1 MSDCYCSRGIEMNHA
16 SLVVSDAEWQ
26 RVKILIDLAEIG
38 RRANSPPQETIDL
51 LRRTEA
57 KVERSRVNSEW
68 KMLTERYDLQHADV
82 EILIFALAPIASPII
97 GWLFRE
103 HQSGDISGQPGID
116 LICEILNLTPTEVM
130 NYRNRLASTAP
141 LIRHGLMVSEHAMP
155 FAPLR
160 PTQRAR
166 TRLLGLIPD
175 GTEIPGA
182 TLVEPLPSLEE
193 VICSRK
199 LKEQLRE
206 IASWPGNDSQ
216 LAGWGIAVEHGP
228 VSLLAGPSG
237 TGKTLAATA
246 LAREAGLSLYRV
258 DLGLLVSK
266 YIGETEKNLN
276 AMFDRAAEMDCA
288 LLFDEAD
295 SLFGKRGQIKDAKDR
310 YANMEVG
317 HLLSRIERH
326 RGMCLLT
333 SNLREHIDPAFL
345 RRIDVVLCFEMPT
358 GEERRGLWKKYLG
371 KMVFKKNQNG
381 ASKSE
386 DTDEEEDA
394 EVLNELAA
402 GPRLSGAQ
410 IANACRYAGRLLAA
424 EITRQNGAHKSQP
437 HDMLLRRIAIGVHNE
452 LRKGG
457 TEVLPSS
464 LGNLWHYLNE
474 EQR

>member
-1 MSDCYCSRGIEMNHA
+1 VSRPSVIVN
-16 SLVVSDAEWQ
+16 DKEWE
-26 RVKILIDLAEIG
+26 RVKAYIDCAENKRKEEEPSFTITQQFDDEVEKS
-38 RRANSPPQETIDL
+38 RNNPEWNSFLKKYELQKADID
-51 LRRTEA
+51 
-57 KVERSRVNSEW
+57 
-68 KMLTERYDLQHADV
+68 
-82 EILIFALAPIASPII
+82 ILIFALAPIASPII
-97 GWLFRE
+97 GWLYRE
-103 HQSGDISGQPGID
+103 HQTGDISGHPGID
-116 LICEILNLTPTEVM
+116 LICELLSLKPSDVM
-130 NYRNRLASTAP
+130 TYRNRLGKQAP
-141 LIRHGLMVSEHAMP
+141 LIKHGLIVSEHSMP

-166 TRLLGLIPD
+166 TQLLGLIPD

-193 VICSRK
+193 VICPRT
-199 LKEQLRE
+199 LKEQLRQ
-206 IASWPGNDSQ
+206 IASWPGHDSQ
-216 LAGWGIAVEHGP
+216 LTRWGIAVEHGP

-295 SLFGKRGQIKDAKDR
+295 SLFGKRGQVKDAKDR

-333 SNLREHIDPAFL
+333 SNLREQIDPAFL
-345 RRIDVVLCFEMPT
+345 RRIDVVLHFNLPT
-358 GEERRGLWKKYLG
+358 EEERRLLWKKYLG
-371 KMVFKKNQNG
+371 KMVCHTNQNKAKKND
-381 ASKSE
+381 E
-386 DTDEEEDA
+386 DKKDQTEL
-394 EVLNELAA
+394 LNKLAV
-402 GPRLSGAQ
+402 GPRRTGAQ

-424 EITRQNGAHKSQP
+424 ELTRKDKTPPQ
-437 HDMLLRRIAIGVHNE
+437 DTLLNKIAASVHNE
-452 LRKGG
+452 LKKNSAEALR
-457 TEVLPSS
+457 SS
-464 LGNLWHYLNE
+464 LGFLWEYLGE

>member
-1 MSDCYCSRGIEMNHA
+1 MSARYRSQGINMNRT
-16 SLVVSDAEWQ
+16 SLFVSDAEWQ
-26 RVKILIDLAEIG
+26 RVKTLIELAEIS
-38 RRANSPPQETIDL
+38 RRANQQPQDTIDL
-51 LRRTEA
+51 LH
-57 KVERSRVNSEW
+57 KVEAEVEKSRANSEW
-68 KMLTERYDLQHADV
+68 QVLTEQYDLQRADV

-116 LICEILNLTPTEVM
+116 LICELLNLTPAEVM
-130 NYRNRLASTAP
+130 NYRNRLASSAP
-141 LIRHGLMVSEHAMP
+141 LIRHGLIVSERAMP

-166 TRLLGLIPD
+166 AQLLGLIPD
-175 GTEIPGA
+175 GTEVPGA

-193 VICSRK
+193 VICPRM
-199 LKEQLRE
+199 LKEQLRQ
-206 IASWPGNDSQ
+206 IASWPGHDSQ
-216 LAGWGIAVEHGP
+216 LTRWGIAVEHGP

-295 SLFGKRGQIKDAKDR
+295 SLFGKRGQVKDAKDR

-333 SNLREHIDPAFL
+333 SNLREQIDPAFL
-345 RRIDVVLCFEMPT
+345 RRIDVVLHFNLPT
-358 GEERRGLWKKYLG
+358 EEERRLLWKKYLG
-371 KMVFKKNQNG
+371 KMVCHTNQNKAKKND
-381 ASKSE
+381 E
-386 DTDEEEDA
+386 DKKDQTEL
-394 EVLNELAA
+394 LNKLAV
-402 GPRLSGAQ
+402 GPRLTGAQ

-424 EITRQNGAHKSQP
+424 ELTRKDKTPPQ
-437 HDMLLRRIAIGVHNE
+437 DTLLNKIAASVHNE
-452 LRKGG
+452 LKKNSAEALR
-457 TEVLPSS
+457 SS
-464 LGNLWHYLNE
+464 LGFLWEYLGE